1 MWKKLKIKRNRKF
14 EILQEKNW
22 ELMRTLKSDKKCR
35 RKKVQKLQSKVTKL
49 R

>member
-35 RKKVQKLQSKVTKL
+35 RKKSKNYSQK
-49 R
+49 